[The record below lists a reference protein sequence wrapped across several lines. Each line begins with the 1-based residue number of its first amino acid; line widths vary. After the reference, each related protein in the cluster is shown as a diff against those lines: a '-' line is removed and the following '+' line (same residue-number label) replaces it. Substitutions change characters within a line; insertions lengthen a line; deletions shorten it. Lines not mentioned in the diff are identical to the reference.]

1 MDNKEESLVPSGSN
15 SNSPLEEGR
24 GCRSKRKQTDPTVC
38 PVCSVTLRSSEVESH
53 LCSEIDKLQKISS
66 NKHKQNGK
74 NPLGSPSAVNGT
86 AENSVDTSWETFQK
100 VKSNRH
106 SRQKIKSRKRKAEE
120 NICPICNKE
129 TSEDI
134 TLHVEMCLRRSEEN
148 SGTESDENIDV
159 EGFEE
164 YEWAGQSRVRAT
176 SLLQSPMS
184 SLGTV
189 VTPMTDDDEDLVVD
203 GDDSQR
209 YGSPQY
215 SDRDMIFPEDES
227 DNNTLRKMLLEQYDN
242 GNKVKKTNRSEEKP
256 TKSLEESKE
265 DPIIEVLKKRISELE
280 SREQCREVYK
290 CLICMERYRTP
301 VISVSCW
308 HVHCEQCWLQTL
320 GAKKLCPQCNVITS
334 PADLRRI
341 YM

>member
-1 MDNKEESLVPSGSN
+1 MDNKEEPMTPGGSN

-24 GCRSKRKQTDPTVC
+24 GCRSKRKQTDPSFC
-38 PVCSVTLRSSEVESH
+38 PVCSVTLRSSEVDSH
-53 LCSEIDKLQKISS
+53 LSSEIDKLQKISS
-66 NKHKQNGK
+66 NKPKQNGK
-74 NPLGSPSAVNGT
+74 NPLGSPSATNGT
-86 AENSVDTSWETFQK
+86 AESSVDNCWETYQK

-106 SRQKIKSRKRKAEE
+106 SRQKIKSRKRKADETV
-120 NICPICNKE
+120 CPICNKE
-129 TSEDI
+129 TSEEI
-134 TLHVEMCLRRSEEN
+134 TLHVEMCLRRTEEN

-176 SLLQSPMS
+176 SLLQTPMS

-189 VTPMTDDDEDLVVD
+189 VTVAPDDDEDLVVD

-209 YGSPQY
+209 YGFPQY
-215 SDRDMIFPEDES
+215 SERDMIFPES
-227 DNNTLRKMLLEQYDN
+227 DNNTLRQMLIEQYDESA
-242 GNKVKKTNRSEEKP
+242 KTSDSEEKP
-256 TKSLEESKE
+256 AEQLEESKE
-265 DPIIEVLKKRISELE
+265 DPIIAVLKKRISELE
-280 SREQCREVYK
+280 GREQCREVYK

-301 VISVSCW
+301 VVSVSCW